1 MKEPEKEL
9 VSKASVNIGKRAIKI
24 IKKIKEKAGKSKSRG
39 YNLRDIPAR
48 NPFRQGLV
56 SFTSLLSVRAYSCLV
71 EISTMPLNNLIK
83 WIDLNDYGYG

>member
-9 VSKASVNIGKRAIKI
+9 VSKVKEKTDKLSF
-24 IKKIKEKAGKSKSRG
+24 EKAGKSKSRG
-39 YNLRDIPAR
+39 HNLRDIPAR

-56 SFTSLLSVRAYSCLV
+56 SFTSLLSVLPLTRLRAYSCLV

>member
-9 VSKASVNIGKRAIKI
+9 VSK
-24 IKKIKEKAGKSKSRG
+24 
-39 YNLRDIPAR
+39 
-48 NPFRQGLV
+48 
-56 SFTSLLSVRAYSCLV
+56 LV